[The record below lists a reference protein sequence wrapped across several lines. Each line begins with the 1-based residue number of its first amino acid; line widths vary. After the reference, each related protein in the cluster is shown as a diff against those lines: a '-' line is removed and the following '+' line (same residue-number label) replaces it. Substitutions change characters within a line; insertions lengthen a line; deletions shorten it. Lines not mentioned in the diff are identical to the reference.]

1 MSGENSE
8 SGAGEVAEEFPIP
21 RVNKVDN
28 PKKALTP
35 NYKPQAENFNPDLFQ
50 LYFSLVNFHLKSYD
64 LNPNQEFSPALE
76 TFCTAFD
83 DDMGNSTSKKV
94 DPSALKQ
101 PESLEVKNHMVR
113 KFLIECQSQFFKL
126 TNEQSLTKIAVLH
139 NELFY
144 ASEVM
149 RQHKPDKSLMDFCDM
164 LIAETLDLYNAV
176 ISKTI
181 NENYWGQNKTAED
194 LINELLKKEIVTIRN
209 LNRESFSLLAQCIM
223 SRALE
228 KAPANQASQI
238 KSWAAKNDISF
249 DDGK

>member
-8 SGAGEVAEEFPIP
+8 NGQAAPAEDFPIP
-21 RVNKVDN
+21 RLNKVKN
-28 PKKALTP
+28 PKKALVP

-83 DDMGNSTSKKV
+83 DDMGNSTSKKI
-94 DPSALKQ
+94 DPAALKQ

-113 KFLIECQSQFFKL
+113 KFLIECQNQFFKL
-126 TNEQSLTKIAVLH
+126 TTEQSLTKIAVLH

-149 RQHKPDKSLMDFCDM
+149 RQHKPEKSLMDFCDM

-176 ISKTI
+176 ISKII
-181 NENYWGQNKTAED
+181 NDKYWGQNKTAED

-223 SRALE
+223 NRALE
-228 KAPANQASQI
+228 KAPANQAAQI
-238 KSWAAKNDISF
+238 KSWAAKNDISYEES
-249 DDGK
+249 K